1 MILRRL
7 KLKSKFSLIISLAL
21 IILVSLISYLTY
33 QREMRFVEKVG
44 LDNARDIANVIVTA
58 RNYIASVTS
67 ASDEPAN
74 NYNLVP
80 QVAATNIAKLLT
92 EGREMY
98 VRQVSLRYR
107 NPENR
112 PDPFETVRLKEF
124 DREGPNARERSSF
137 DEMKGVKTFRYM
149 LPMTATKYCLKC
161 HSSYESA
168 PRFVQ
173 ERFPPGHPS
182 YNYKLGQVIGAV
194 SVSTSMSDLYREIGT
209 NLWLD
214 VTYFGLIIFIIMII
228 LALMLNNLI
237 IKPVS
242 LLSSNIRNVMKTG
255 DFGLKLKPKT
265 EDEIGHLIT
274 DFNEM
279 LDELDRRETQHTEAE
294 ERYRKF
300 IEKSGYAVAVFLSD
314 GKIIMSNQSAEQ
326 MLGLPKDALLGKSI
340 FDFFEDSEEMK
351 KGIAGYLAEGSTVIV
366 DGTTYHLL
374 KTPAG
379 LIQIEMIITS
389 SRPSKKEGQD
399 SLFTAIFQQPGK
411 DR

>member
-1 MILRRL
+1 MTLNKV
-7 KLKSKFSLIISLAL
+7 KLKSKFNIIISLAL
-21 IILVSLISYLTY
+21 IILISLVSYLTY
-33 QREMRFVEKVG
+33 LRETRFVEKVG

-112 PDPFETVRLKEF
+112 PDAYETERLKEF
-124 DREGPNARERSSF
+124 DKEGAGAREKYSIV
-137 DEMKGVKTFRYM
+137 EMQGIKTFRYL

-168 PRFVQ
+168 PPFVQ

-194 SVSTSMSDLYREIGT
+194 SVRTPTSDLYREIGT
-209 NLWLD
+209 ALWTD
-214 VTYFGLIIFIIMII
+214 IAFFGLIILIIMII
-228 LALMLNNLI
+228 LGVLLNNLI
-237 IKPVS
+237 IRPVS
-242 LLSSNIRNVMKTG
+242 LLSLNIKDVLETGNFAAKVKPKTG
-255 DFGLKLKPKT
+255 D
-265 EDEIGHLIT
+265 EIGQLISN
-274 DFNEM
+274 FNEM
-279 LDELDRRETQHTEAE
+279 LDELDRREKQHTEAE

-300 IEKSGYAVAVFLSD
+300 IEKSGYAVAVFLND
-314 GKIIMSNQSAEQ
+314 GKIVMTNQNAEQ
-326 MLGLPKDALLGKSI
+326 MLGLPKDELLGKVI
-340 FDFFEDSEEMK
+340 FDFFEDGEGMK
-351 KGIAGYLAEGSTVIV
+351 RGVAGYISEGAATIV
-366 DGTTYHLL
+366 NGATYHKL
-374 KTPAG
+374 KSSIG
-379 LIQIEMIITS
+379 LINVEMTITS
-389 SRPSKKEGQD
+389 SRSGVKAGQEI
-399 SLFTAIFQQPGK
+399 LFTAIFKLPEK
-411 DR
+411 SR